1 MDQQNSTT
9 SSTTPTPT
17 PTPSTSQQPPS
28 EPPTQSQPQPPP
40 QSQLPPPSATAPSTP
55 TPIPPSPNPNPNP
68 KPSTPL
74 TPQPQQ
80 PQPQSRPPSTLT
92 RPWPQ
97 SHFAHFPSPSS
108 SASSGPP
115 PPPSSSAPLPPRGSI
130 AIGVPAHHPSPSPP
144 QPAPFSSSYGQHFG
158 GLGRGGAAVPEP
170 VSNSSASQVRPSV
183 QGMQG
188 MAMMGSL
195 GSSSQMRPAGVS
207 AQHPQRPVQSSFRP
221 PSTASSQS
229 PSSQNFQ
236 GHSLLRVSSVGT
248 PSTSPNTSQGL
259 QPHTQPWL
267 SSGSQGK
274 PPIPSPSYRQHMNSP
289 SMQQRSHVQQ
299 QQHHP
304 LPTASQQQHH
314 PLPTAPQQQHHPLPS
329 TSQQQ
334 HHALPSASPQQ
345 HHPLPSASQQQHHPL
360 SSASQQQHHPLSS
373 ASQQQ
378 HHPLPSASQQ
388 QHTSPAQHQQP
399 SSSHQGPE
407 HFGQQVQ
414 PSRIPQTTPRQITR
428 VQNLANQKSSS
439 LASVQPNTVQP
450 GPQNKTASAEADE
463 SCNRILSKRSIHEL
477 VNQID
482 PSEKLDPEVE
492 DILMD
497 IADEFVESI
506 TTFSCSLAKHRKSTT
521 LEAKDILL
529 HIEKNWNI
537 TLPGFGGDEIKGFR
551 KPLTND
557 IHKER
562 LSVIKKSIVATE
574 TANARS
580 STGQATG
587 NAKGSLVKAPANV
600 ISSQNT
606 KMREVT

>member
-1 MDQQNSTT
+1 MDQQNSTS

-40 QSQLPPPSATAPSTP
+40 QSQLPPPSSTASSTP

-68 KPSTPL
+68 KPSTPV
-74 TPQPQQ
+74 TPQPQQPQ
-80 PQPQSRPPSTLT
+80 PQPQSRPPSTLA

-115 PPPSSSAPLPPRGSI
+115 PPPSSSAPPPPRGSI

-274 PPIPSPSYRQHMNSP
+274 PPIPSPSYRQHMSSP

-329 TSQQQ
+329 
-334 HHALPSASPQQ
+334 
-345 HHPLPSASQQQHHPL
+345 ASQQTAPSPCLQLHRNSTIPCLQRHSNSTIPCLQLHSNSTILCLQLHSNSIHHRR
-360 SSASQQQHHPLSS
+360 SSNNL
-373 ASQQQ
+373 
-378 HHPLPSASQQ
+378 LRRIRDPSILGN
-388 QHTSPAQHQQP
+388 TFN
-399 SSSHQGPE
+399 HQGSHKQPPVKLQGSRTWQTRSLPLL
-407 HFGQQVQ
+407 HQYSLTQSNQGPKIKVLVQ
-414 PSRIPQTTPRQITR
+414 KRM
-428 VQNLANQKSSS
+428 NL
-439 LASVQPNTVQP
+439 V
-450 GPQNKTASAEADE
+450 
-463 SCNRILSKRSIHEL
+463 I
-477 VNQID
+477 
-482 PSEKLDPEVE
+482 
-492 DILMD
+492 
-497 IADEFVESI
+497 EF
-506 TTFSCSLAKHRKSTT
+506 LAK
-521 LEAKDILL
+521 EA
-529 HIEKNWNI
+529 
-537 TLPGFGGDEIKGFR
+537 
-551 KPLTND
+551 
-557 IHKER
+557 
-562 LSVIKKSIVATE
+562 SMS
-574 TANARS
+574 
-580 STGQATG
+580 
-587 NAKGSLVKAPANV
+587 
-600 ISSQNT
+600 
-606 KMREVT
+606 